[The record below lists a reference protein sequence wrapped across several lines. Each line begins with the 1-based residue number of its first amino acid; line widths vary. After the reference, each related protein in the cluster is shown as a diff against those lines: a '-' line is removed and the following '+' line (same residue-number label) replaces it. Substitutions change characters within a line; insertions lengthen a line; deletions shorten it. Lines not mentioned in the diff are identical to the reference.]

1 MTITGK
7 RLDFPSPPRR
17 KPALGAWPAFERKL
31 AEALDVLEEDQFL
44 VISEKRGSAYVQFA
58 GQGSFGVRAECVS
71 NNYLDEAHALR
82 ADQMTALRRIGWS
95 APTGTPAEASPKRQP
110 EGSPNFF
117 RDFDRPVPYDAVAR
131 MAVRSLAGVFEIP
144 HPGYL
149 HYKAFDKSKR
159 SILIPTLGLMRE
171 PPAPPRETPGANT
184 IEGLRDLVLKAVRKA
199 SGNAD
204 LELTEDGDVPQRFG
218 SAAVRLRV
226 LDNPPCVRMF
236 SPVLENVD
244 AGDRLLSRLN
254 ELNAEIRFPR
264 FFVLDGTVFAVTE
277 MFASPF
283 VAEHMASACLQ
294 LGGLADRSEE
304 HTSEL
309 QS

>member
-1 MTITGK
+1 MTIIGK

-44 VISEKRGSAYVQFA
+44 DITEKSGWAYVQFA

-117 RDFDRPVPYDAVAR
+117 RDFERPVPYDTVAR
-131 MAVRSLAGVFEIP
+131 MAVRSLVGVFEIP

-149 HYKAFDKSKR
+149 MYKAFDKSKR
-159 SILIPTLGLMRE
+159 SILIPTLGLKCE
-171 PPAPPRETPGANT
+171 PPAPPCETPSANT
-184 IEGLRDLVLKAVRKA
+184 TEGFRDLVLKAVRKA

-204 LELTEDGDVPQRFG
+204 LEFTEDGDLPLRFG
-218 SAAVRLRV
+218 SAAVRVRV
-226 LDNPPCVRMF
+226 LDDPPCLRVF
-236 SPVLENVD
+236 SAILENVEVN
-244 AGDRLLSRLN
+244 DRLVNRVHALN
-254 ELNAEIRFPR
+254 SEVRFVR
-264 FFVLDGTVFAVTE
+264 FSVLDGIVFAVTE

-283 VAEHMASACLQ
+283 GAEHVASACL
-294 LGGLADRSEE
+294 
-304 HTSEL
+304 
-309 QS
+309 